1 MELLNS
7 VIPFT
12 HLYFDDFLLEYLF
25 TVVDVSNDNGDGRT
39 KESGLKCLV
48 DELVWFERKFI
59 LFLSLKTPLNL
70 YNIS

>member
-48 DELVWFERKFI
+48 DELV
-59 LFLSLKTPLNL
+59 
-70 YNIS
+70 